1 MNDVVLTE
9 RIAAHVELV
18 TLNRPEARNA
28 INAPMTERLAQA
40 VAQTEADESIWVVIL
55 TGKGHAAFSAGA
67 DLREVSLGG
76 MSKLH
81 TAAGGFAGF
90 VTAPRAK
97 PWIAA
102 VEGFALAGG
111 FELMLACDFT
121 VASRDS
127 SFGLPEVSRGLLAA
141 AGGAYRLA
149 RSVPRAIA
157 SELIA
162 TAARFNAQRALALGL
177 INRITEP
184 GGAVTTALSLAE
196 EISENAPLAV
206 RESLAI
212 VRRAFD
218 TDDATLMKMSLAAQ
232 QRLSGTKDFA
242 EGPRAFLERRKPL
255 WSAG

>member
-1 MNDVVLTE
+1 MSDVVLRE
-9 RIAAHVELV
+9 RVAAHIELV
-18 TLNRPEARNA
+18 TLNRPQARNA
-28 INAPMTERLAQA
+28 INAAVTERLAQT
-40 VAQTEADESIWVVIL
+40 VAETEADESVWAVIL
-55 TGKGHAAFSAGA
+55 TGKGPAAFSAGA

-76 MSKLH
+76 MPKLYS
-81 TAAGGFAGF
+81 AAGGFAGF

-149 RSVPRAIA
+149 RSVPRAVA

-162 TAARFNAQRALALGL
+162 TAARFDAQRALGLGL
-177 INRITEP
+177 INRMTEP
-184 GGAVTTALSLAE
+184 GGAVTAALSLAE
-196 EISENAPLAV
+196 EICANAPLAV

-218 TDDATLMKMSLAAQ
+218 TDDATLMKMSVAAQ
-232 QRLSGTKDFA
+232 HRLSSTKDFA

-255 WSAG
+255 WCAE